1 MFRDK
6 GATVAGQPESQL
18 LNTENTVAVHELTQD

>member
-6 GATVAGQPESQL
+6 GATVAGQSQL